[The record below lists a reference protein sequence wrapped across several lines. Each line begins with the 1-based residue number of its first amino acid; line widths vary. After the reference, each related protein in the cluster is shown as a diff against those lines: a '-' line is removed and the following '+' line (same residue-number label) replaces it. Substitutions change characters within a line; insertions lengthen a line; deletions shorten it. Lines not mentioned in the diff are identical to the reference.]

1 MTTFDTSLL
10 PPREEAPPPRPF
22 RPVWRTTLIETGVL
36 VAGSA
41 VLLIGAPLVGFAPS
55 ADARKLVSAL
65 IALAPLGL
73 WLAISWRQERR
84 AGHPRLGLLAALVM
98 GLLVANALVAPFIE
112 QFIEPERWLNSMG
125 ALARMAGYAITVGV
139 ATETGKYLVLR
150 YGVWPRRLEHRIDVV
165 AYSIAVSLAFATVF
179 NLRFALLEG
188 GALPGMMAVRVTSV
202 TLMQEGIGLVV
213 AYRLMTLKFS
223 PPSLIALPLSLVLG
237 SLMHGVYIA
246 FRAGFVVQGFG
257 IGADANSPLM
267 GFIFSIVFGLLFFA
281 AYAFLISNAD
291 LREVRQPGRVE
302 P

>member
-10 PPREEAPPPRPF
+10 PPREEAPPPRPL
-22 RPVWRTTLIETGVL
+22 RPVWRTTLIEAGLL

-41 VLLIGAPLVGFAPS
+41 VLLIGAPLVGFAPQ

-65 IALAPLGL
+65 FALAPLGL
-73 WLAISWRQERR
+73 WLAISYRQERR
-84 AGHPRLGLLAALVM
+84 AAQPRPALIAALVV

-112 QFIEPERWLNSMG
+112 LFIEPERWLNSLG
-125 ALARMAGYAITVGV
+125 ALPRMAGYGITVGV
-139 ATETGKYLVLR
+139 ATEVGKYLVLR
-150 YGVWPRRLEHRIDVV
+150 YVVWPRRLERRIDIV

-179 NLRFALLEG
+179 NLRFALLDG
-188 GALPGMMAVRVTSV
+188 GALPGTMAARVTSV

-213 AYRLMTLKFS
+213 AHRLMTLRFNS
-223 PPSLIALPLSLVLG
+223 PSLLALPLSLVLG

-246 FRAGFVVQGFG
+246 FRAGFVVQSFG

-267 GFIFSIVFGLLFFA
+267 GFAFSVAIGLIFFA
-281 AYAFLISNAD
+281 VYAFLIQTAD